1 MPSLVSS
8 LLHFIRSKAD
18 VKVKKI
24 AASLIDGKKEGR
36 EGGEKEEDAIVREA
50 RVIVIEEEV
59 LRLQSLID
67 SVG

>member
-36 EGGEKEEDAIVREA
+36 DKGEKEEDAIVREA
-50 RVIVIEEEV
+50 RIIVIEEEV
-59 LRLQSLID
+59 VRLQSLID